1 VNALDR
7 ALQLLQDRL
16 EALDVRL
23 RGGDDAAWPEYHQ
36 VIASL
41 AAVLQHVTPGARGEL
56 LTTEE
61 MARRLAVSTKTLL
74 RRKSKGDLRPAVQRG
89 KLIRWRGDE
98 AVGR

>member
-7 ALQLLQDRL
+7 APQLLQARL
-16 EALDVRL
+16 EALEVRL
-23 RGGDDAAWPEYHQ
+23 RNGDETAWPEYHQ

-41 AAVLQHVTPGARGEL
+41 AAALSHVTPGARGEL

-61 MARRLAVSTKTLL
+61 MARRLAVTTKTLL
-74 RRKSKGDLRPAVQRG
+74 RRKARGDIRPALQRG

-98 AVGR
+98 APR